1 ITFNALAFSYSEG
14 TEVYSILINGFNK
27 YSRQNNLDIDIH
39 LNLLTIYNS
48 SNEIKDYR
56 STLDFILQKDYER
69 YDFIFYDLIYSSR
82 FGSNLLD
89 LKNIIP
95 EEIKEY
101 NPKFINSTG
110 YYKNKLVGLPVFLD
124 FFVLY
129 YNEPLLNKYNQ
140 KVPKTWNE
148 LYDTGKYIMEKEKKN
163 NNNIIIYNGFFPAE
177 ENGFSSLY
185 ELIYSYREFVNSTFP
200 DLNSLSTENA
210 FKMIKKIKDDLS
222 SDEIFQMKANF
233 AMNCL
238 DEENSLF
245 IKFVN
250 TRKTNSI
257 YKKTILPGV
266 QEGISGATIIG
277 YNIGVIKYIK
287 EEKKNKLNSVLSYLC
302 SKSMQRTI
310 IMKKSV
316 LSPITSLY
324 GEEEVCQKIDCE
336 IYKNIQPVFRPTSM
350 IDYENYSN
358 KYLNYFS
365 RYLFKNDSLHDS
377 IRNIIDITKIH
388 SISIG
393 TSENIVGLFTAISIF
408 LILACIIVSFFFLL
422 YKGFLDYFIF
432 IPIDFWIMSMVG
444 SVSFLSVC
452 FLEMGTVTV
461 LKCHFIQFIMSG
473 SFTLTVVPILY
484 KLIIDYPKEI
494 KLFEWISSNR
504 YYFLLFFSMFDILFN
519 LLTIISPFKVIDK
532 IIPDGQNYQVCS
544 FSVLGNIILWTLLL
558 YKLLIIIGCLCIMI
572 VEWKSNEIKYE

>member
-1 ITFNALAFSYSEG
+1 MYIINVVKTITFNALAFSYSEG

-277 YNIGVIKYIK
+277 YNIG
-287 EEKKNKLNSVLSYLC
+287 
-302 SKSMQRTI
+302 
-310 IMKKSV
+310 SV

-408 LILACIIVSFFFLL
+408 LILAF
-422 YKGFLDYFIF
+422 
-432 IPIDFWIMSMVG
+432 
-444 SVSFLSVC
+444 SFLSVC

-544 FSVLGNIILWTLLL
+544 FSVLGNIILT
-558 YKLLIIIGCLCIMI
+558 IIVIFS
-572 VEWKSNEIKYE
+572 VSNYAFIFYLGINMEVCDKNWSKKTINVNKVKYNIDISINTSSVANREDFTNFYDTSTTTDY